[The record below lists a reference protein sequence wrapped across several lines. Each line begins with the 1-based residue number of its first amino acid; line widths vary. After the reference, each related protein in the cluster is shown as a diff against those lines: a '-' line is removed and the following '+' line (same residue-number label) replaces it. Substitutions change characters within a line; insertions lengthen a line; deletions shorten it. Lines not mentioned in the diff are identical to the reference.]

1 LIDEQQQRLRSAQRR
16 LGAARL
22 LLDAEFV
29 PDAISRMYYGVAEA
43 SRALL
48 IEQGVDPETH
58 AGMINQLGL
67 HYRDVLDVITVTQL
81 RQDWEGC
88 DYELSHPPGD
98 YARERLTQ
106 ARRFVDGAAALIA
119 RSSDAE

>member
-1 LIDEQQQRLRSAQRR
+1 MLSHGRRRRRGFGLIDEKQRRLRSAQRR

-22 LLDAEFV
+22 LLDEDFV
-29 PDAISRMYYGVAEA
+29 PDAINRMYYGVAEA

-48 IEQGVDPETH
+48 IEKGVDPGTH

-81 RQDWEGC
+81 RQDRDQQPDAVRTERG
-88 DYELSHPPGD
+88 LHGLPTH
-98 YARERLTQ
+98 ARGR
-106 ARRFVDGAAALIA
+106 
-119 RSSDAE
+119 

>member
-1 LIDEQQQRLRSAQRR
+1 LIDEKQQRLRSAQQR

-48 IEQGVDPETH
+48 IEKGIDAGTH

-67 HYRDVLDVITVTQL
+67 HYRDVLDVITVTRL
-81 RQDWEGC
+81 RQDREGC
-88 DYELSHPPGD
+88 DYELSDPPVD
-98 YARERLTQ
+98 YARDRLTQ
-106 ARRFVDGAAALIA
+106 ARRFVDGAVALIA
-119 RSSDAE
+119 GGGESE